1 MVFLTFAEVLRNYP
15 LGFPFRNRMH
25 EFNASEGDFRTM
37 KGAFV
42 SDLHLF
48 SQRSIGQKHWDDLN
62 STLQSVNLLVLG
74 GDIFDFRW
82 SRYPDLRSTT
92 EAAQEWLSSLLNKH
106 RHLQVSYLLG
116 NHDCSHAMQIALSE
130 ISKSTEQFQW
140 HEHILQLGSKAFLH
154 GDILDAGLNKERLSE
169 YRRMFSRESTAKGK
183 LANKL
188 YDLLIATRVHRLPG
202 QLHHTPK
209 KTTSRLSE
217 FLSQDNSL
225 CQGDVREV
233 YFGHTHSPLNG
244 TMFGGVHFFNPGSGI
259 KHLPFQP
266 KFFEFTEQEVAL
278 SHELV
283 LDCLALPASSRNP
296 NH

>member
-1 MVFLTFAEVLRNYP
+1 
-15 LGFPFRNRMH
+15 MH

-62 STLQSVNLLVLG
+62 STLQNVNLLVLG

-130 ISKSTEQFQW
+130 ISKSTEQFQ
-140 HEHILQLGSKAFLH
+140 
-154 GDILDAGLNKERLSE
+154 
-169 YRRMFSRESTAKGK
+169 
-183 LANKL
+183 
-188 YDLLIATRVHRLPG
+188 
-202 QLHHTPK
+202 
-209 KTTSRLSE
+209 
-217 FLSQDNSL
+217 
-225 CQGDVREV
+225 
-233 YFGHTHSPLNG
+233 
-244 TMFGGVHFFNPGSGI
+244 
-259 KHLPFQP
+259 
-266 KFFEFTEQEVAL
+266 
-278 SHELV
+278 
-283 LDCLALPASSRNP
+283 
-296 NH
+296 